1 MPQSNAEDLRA
12 ADYVLGLMEPT
23 EAVLFERDMRGDPA
37 LADRVAFWRSRVAG
51 VDLEEPT
58 AHARMRREIVEGL
71 RGPVRGAVVRPAPA
85 PGNLT
90 RRLLAAAIGAGLA
103 IAAFILWRVIAL

>member
-51 VDLEEPT
+51 VDMEEPT

-71 RGPVRGAVVRPAPA
+71 RGPAGGAVTRPAP
-85 PGNLT
+85 GSLT
-90 RRLLAAAIGAGLA
+90 RRLVAAAIGAGLA